1 MNCYWQMPFRTGAKI
16 TLENLTDKKS
26 VVYYQITYAETA
38 VEEDTP
44 YLHAQFRRDNPSGH
58 I

>member
-26 VVYYQITYAETA
+26 VIYYQITYAETA

-44 YLHAQFRRDNPSGH
+44 YLTPSSGET
-58 I
+58 IRWNI